1 MNIGATARKHGTI
14 ALLGLAIAGFGTATA
29 LAGSPTGMTPPLPAT
44 LPVAPQLSVAAS
56 PVEAARLRPV
66 QVRPGR
72 TLRNRRQAQAVPFF
86 AFPPRI

>member
-1 MNIGATARKHGTI
+1 MNIGATARRHGTT

-29 LAGSPTGMTPPLPAT
+29 LAGSPPLPTA
-44 LPVAPQLSVAAS
+44 LPASPQLSANAVAVVKAH
-56 PVEAARLRPV
+56 PDRARS
-66 QVRPGR
+66 GK

>member
-1 MNIGATARKHGTI
+1 MNIGATARRHGTT

-29 LAGSPTGMTPPLPAT
+29 LAGSPTGMTPPLPTT
-44 LPVAPQLSVAAS
+44 LPASPQLSANAVAVVKAT
-56 PVEAARLRPV
+56 PDRARS
-66 QVRPGR
+66 GK

>member
-1 MNIGATARKHGTI
+1 MNIGATARRHGTT

-29 LAGSPTGMTPPLPAT
+29 LAGSPPLPAT
-44 LPVAPQLSVAAS
+44 LPASPQLSATAVAIAKATPDRVKS
-56 PVEAARLRPV
+56 
-66 QVRPGR
+66 GR